1 MEKIKDILPH
11 GEGFTFVD
19 EIIQIERGKH
29 IVAVKRVKEDEF
41 WVPHHFPGNPVMPG
55 VLIVEAMAQA
65 CALLALIS
73 FPDLRG
79 IPFYLAGVKEAKF
92 KKPVV
97 PPSQLTLEAFFET
110 KKGNVWFFDAK
121 ASVDGVEVASAKI
134 IAVNEQQ
141 KK

>member
-1 MEKIKDILPH
+1 
-11 GEGFTFVD
+11 
-19 EIIQIERGKH
+19 
-29 IVAVKRVKEDEF
+29 
-41 WVPHHFPGNPVMPG
+41 MPG

-134 IAVNEQQ
+134 IAVNEPQ